1 MFVCLSVRQSV
12 CLSVHRAV
20 ITELCRRRW
29 QLAEFSA
36 VFSVRT
42 PEIEYGG
49 LNNLLS
55 FALGTTLI
63 LLGEILGCSGRHIR
77 SPGPLGLIPAALGI
91 SQSRKTRWVTQAL
104 TRAPVFTRR
113 FEIFTEQPR
122 REFAG

>member
-1 MFVCLSVRQSV
+1 M
-12 CLSVHRAV
+12 
-20 ITELCRRRW
+20 
-29 QLAEFSA
+29 
-36 VFSVRT
+36 T
-42 PEIEYGG
+42 PEIAVKG
-49 LNNLLS
+49 LAS
-55 FALGTTLI
+55 FPPGTTPLVLLRKI
-63 LLGEILGCSGRHIR
+63 LRQSSSGRQSR